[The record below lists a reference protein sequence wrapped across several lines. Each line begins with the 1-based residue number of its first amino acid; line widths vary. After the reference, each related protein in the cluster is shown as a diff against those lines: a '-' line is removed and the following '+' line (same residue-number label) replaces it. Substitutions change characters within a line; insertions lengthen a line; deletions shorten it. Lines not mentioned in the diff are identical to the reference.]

1 LSSVKELVPTS
12 EVTIVAPPAKT
23 TVRRRKTT
31 MTRRERSTIH
41 SSTRSM

>member
-1 LSSVKELVPTS
+1 LSSVKELVSAS

-23 TVRRRKTT
+23 TVNTRQTS
-31 MTRRERSTIH
+31 MTRRDRSTIH